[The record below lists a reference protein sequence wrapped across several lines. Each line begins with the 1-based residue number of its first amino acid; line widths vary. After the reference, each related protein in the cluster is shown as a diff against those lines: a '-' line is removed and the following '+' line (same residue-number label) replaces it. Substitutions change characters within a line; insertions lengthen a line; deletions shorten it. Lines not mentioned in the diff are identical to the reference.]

1 MVKHDQHVDSQQSY
15 WAVVP
20 AAGIGR
26 RMNSAVPKQYLKLNG
41 REVLA
46 WTLQQ
51 LQALDSLKGIVV
63 VLHPQDEYYQKNLA
77 DSFPQI
83 RVVRGG
89 DERIH
94 SVLAGLEALNGQI
107 DDRDW
112 VLVHDAV
119 RPCLRLADL
128 QNLLME
134 LINNETGGILA
145 TPVKDTLK
153 KADSQGQITQT
164 MNRNEY
170 WLAATPQMF
179 RYQLL
184 RTALQQALEAGV
196 LVTDEAAAME
206 RLGYPVS
213 VISGRADNIKITSE
227 EDLSL
232 AEFILA
238 KQALAGIAVVSQE
251 TD

>member
-1 MVKHDQHVDSQQSY
+1 MVKHDQQADSQASY

-20 AAGIGR
+20 AAGIGK

-46 WTLQQ
+46 WTLQS
-51 LQALDSLKGIVV
+51 LQALDRLQGIVL
-63 VLHPQDEYYQKNLA
+63 VLHPHDEYYKQNLA
-77 DSFPQI
+77 AHFPQV
-83 RVVRGG
+83 RAVRGG

-94 SVLAGLEALNGQI
+94 SVLAGLEALDEQVDG
-107 DDRDW
+107 RDW

-119 RPCLRLADL
+119 RPCLRISDL
-128 QNLLME
+128 QKLLKG
-134 LINNETGGILA
+134 LVDSETGGILA
-145 TPVKDTLK
+145 SPVKDTLK
-153 KADSQGQITQT
+153 KANTQGQITQT
-164 MNRNEY
+164 LNRDEY

-213 VISGRADNIKITSE
+213 VVSGRADNIKITSA

-238 KQALAGIAVVSQE
+238 KQVSAGTAAVSQE
-251 TD
+251 ID